1 MAPVMLAAELLEVL
15 LEQGAHLDDAVGHG
29 LELDEPLGVEL
40 GVVHDG
46 GGDAGAVDGR
56 VGVQRP
62 HEDLDL
68 RVDALLLFGRRTSNR
83 ERTYTF
89 TVQAL
94 PLISI
99 LYTFIQ

>member
-1 MAPVMLAAELLEVL
+1 MAPVVLAAELLEVL
-15 LEQGAHLDDAVGHG
+15 LEQGTHLDDAVSHS

-46 GGDAGAVDGR
+46 GGDAGAVDGG

-62 HEDLDL
+62 NEDLDL

-83 ERTYTF
+83 ECTYTF
-89 TVQAL
+89 AIQSL
-94 PLISI
+94 PRN
-99 LYTFIQ
+99 